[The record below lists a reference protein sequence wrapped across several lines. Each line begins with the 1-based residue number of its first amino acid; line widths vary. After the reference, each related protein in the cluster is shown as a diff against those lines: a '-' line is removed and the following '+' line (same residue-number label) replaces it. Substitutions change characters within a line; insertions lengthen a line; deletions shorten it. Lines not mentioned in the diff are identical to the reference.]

1 MILSVLEECYSAVR
15 GVLVPYVR
23 RVVLMSGSEFVT
35 VSFGLKPGQPTLDLS
50 FPLSIPPPSL
60 SLSLCARSLPWI
72 VTTMG
77 GFGMQDGHSIVSTN
91 EQQDYNNSTSSSV
104 VQTKKHQLVHLLVV
118 VIYV

>member
-60 SLSLCARSLPWI
+60 SLFVCAIPPVDCYHHGWI
-72 VTTMG
+72 WYARWTFNRFYQRTAR
-77 GFGMQDGHSIVSTN
+77 
-91 EQQDYNNSTSSSV
+91 
-104 VQTKKHQLVHLLVV
+104 L
-118 VIYV
+118 